1 MITVFGIS
9 GKKTVGKDTLA
20 KLMIDNADVV
30 GCRVGFA
37 DALKEEVAKAVGK
50 TPQFI
55 ETNKSQFRGI
65 LQWWGTDFRRYYE
78 GDRYW
83 VDKVIVKID
92 EKIRQG
98 CKLIIIPDV
107 RFLSEAE
114 ALQDLGASLIRVA
127 RPIVSVDNHSSEME
141 LDGYNF
147 WNHIVLN
154 SGSLMHLED
163 EARKIL
169 KHSNIPLK
177 QLSQTTIT

>member
-55 ETNKSQFRGI
+55 EANKTQFRGI
-65 LQWWGTDFRRYYE
+65 LQWWGTDFRRHYE
-78 GDRYW
+78 GGRYW

-98 CKLIIIPDV
+98 YKLIIIPDV
-107 RFLSEAE
+107 RFLSEADSLRE
-114 ALQDLGASLIRVA
+114 LGAHLVRVA
-127 RPIVSVDNHSSEME
+127 RPIVSSDSHSSETE
-141 LDGYNF
+141 LDNYEQ

-154 SGSLMHLED
+154 SGSLMHLEE

-169 KHSNIPLK
+169 KSSNIPVK